1 MLSQKPDL
9 PILVEII
16 GIVILSIGIGIEL
29 AYKADIGYI
38 TMSVGAAIGSCG
50 AFIYA
55 KVNKRG
61 G

>member
-1 MLSQKPDL
+1 MKPDL

-16 GIVILSIGIGIEL
+16 GIVIISIGIGIEL

-38 TMSVGAAIGSCG
+38 TMSVGAVIGTCG

-55 KVNKRG
+55 KVNKRVG
-61 G
+61 